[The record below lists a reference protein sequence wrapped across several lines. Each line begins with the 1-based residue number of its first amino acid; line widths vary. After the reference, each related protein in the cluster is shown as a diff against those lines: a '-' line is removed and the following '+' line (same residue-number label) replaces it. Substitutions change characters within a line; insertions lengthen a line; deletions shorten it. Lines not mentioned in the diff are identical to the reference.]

1 MALTE
6 ITKID
11 KIEVTEFN
19 TIQVRVANIIKKDEV
34 EIAKTYER
42 YVLSPIDDISNQDEK
57 LKAIANAIWT
67 PEVIAAYVEL
77 QKENELKGIISAK

>member
-34 EIAKTYER
+34 EIAKTYQR

>member
-34 EIAKTYER
+34 EIAKTYQR

-57 LKAIANAIWT
+57 VKAIANAIWT

>member
-6 ITKID
+6 TKKID

-42 YVLSPIDDISNQDEK
+42 YVLSPIDDITNQDEK
-57 LKAIANAIWT
+57 VQAIANAIWT
-67 PEVIAAYVEL
+67 PEVIADYVEL
-77 QKENELKGIISAK
+77 QKANELKGMIPAK